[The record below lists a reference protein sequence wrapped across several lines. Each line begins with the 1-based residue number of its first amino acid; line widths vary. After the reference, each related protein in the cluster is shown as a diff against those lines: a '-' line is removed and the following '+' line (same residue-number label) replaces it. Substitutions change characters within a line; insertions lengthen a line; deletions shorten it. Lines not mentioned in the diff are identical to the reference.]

1 MSVATPHA
9 TNISDITT
17 SLPFNNTTSHMGGLP
32 GNSKSSGVLLAIFL
46 SVLALLGII
55 LTAIGCTY
63 MYRSKRLSRICDYW
77 NRQRRR
83 RLSSASSQ
91 HALDYDGTSI
101 DVPGHRREANLFSID
116 DEEPNRENDDGY
128 FYDEVFERSAFVDAK
143 TNAAL
148 KELYVNP
155 EDELPDLSLREPRY

>member
-1 MSVATPHA
+1 MSVSNAT
-9 TNISDITT
+9 TVFDVTS
-17 SLPFNNTTSHMGGLP
+17 SLPFNTTTSHMAGSPNGD
-32 GNSKSSGVLLAIFL
+32 KSSGVLQAT
-46 SVLALLGII
+46 VLAVVAVLIVVLA
-55 LTAIGCTY
+55 AIGCTY
-63 MYRSKRLSRICDYW
+63 MYRSKRMSRICDFW

-91 HALDYDGTSI
+91 RALDDEGTSI
-101 DVPGHRREANLFSID
+101 DIPGNRREVNLFSID

-148 KELYVNP
+148 KELYVNT
-155 EDELPDLSLREPRY
+155 EEELPDLSLRSPRY